1 MMKVYFVTGEPSGDL
16 LASSLMKALK
26 EKASDMEFYGIGG
39 ETMKSQGFTSLFD
52 MAELTVMGFFEVVP
66 RLPLILKRLKQT
78 VDNIETLSPDIIIT
92 VDSWGF
98 VSALLSRLKKK
109 CIAIPKLHYVA
120 PQVWAWKKGR
130 AKSVA
135 KLTDRLMT
143 LLPYEPEYFEKYGLK
158 CDFVGHPIVEN
169 RIDEID
175 ASGFRDR
182 YNIPLEANI
191 ISVLPGS
198 RNSEVKRLIPVFV
211 EAVNLLSEK
220 IGNLFVVIPT
230 VETVAE
236 NVEKAFKNSGF
247 PYRIIAGRNERYA
260 AFKQSIAAIAASG
273 TVSLELASCKTP
285 HVVAYKFS
293 RLTNF
298 LADIFVKV
306 EYANLLNILCNK
318 EIIPEF
324 MLDEC
329 RADLIAGKTFELL
342 DSKTAGQM
350 IRETG
355 EGLQKLRLPDI
366 LPSEKAAE
374 IVVEMVSKNVVEN
387 HFGNS
392 HIFVS
397 KM

>member
-1 MMKVYFVTGEPSGDL
+1 MKIYFVTGEPSGDL

-26 EKASDMEFYGIGG
+26 EKVPGVEFYGVGG
-39 ETMKSQGFTSLFD
+39 ETMKSYGLRSLFN

-78 VDNIETLSPDIIIT
+78 VADIETVAPDVLVT

-109 CIAIPKLHYVA
+109 NVVVPKLHYVA

-135 KLTDRLMT
+135 KLADRLMT
-143 LLPYEPEYFEKYGLK
+143 LLPYEPKYFERYGLK
-158 CDFVGHPIVEN
+158 CDFVGHPVVEN

-175 ASGFRDR
+175 AGNFRTK
-182 YNIPLEANI
+182 YNIPAEASI

-198 RNSEVKRLIPVFV
+198 RNSEVKRLIPVFGN
-211 EAVNLLSEK
+211 AIDMLSKRIE
-220 IGNLFVVIPT
+220 NLFVVIPT
-230 VETVAE
+230 VETVVDE
-236 NVEKAFKNSGF
+236 VRKAFENRGF
-247 PYRIIAGRNERYA
+247 PCRIITGRNERYA
-260 AFKQSIAAIAASG
+260 AFKQSIVAIAASG

-285 HVVAYKFS
+285 HVIAYKFS
-293 RLTNF
+293 PLTNL
-298 LADIFVKV
+298 LADIFVNVK
-306 EYANLLNILCNK
+306 YANLINLLCDK

-324 MLDEC
+324 ILDEC
-329 RADLIAGKTFELL
+329 CADLIANKTFEL
-342 DSKTAGQM
+342 TNNEVAEIM
-350 IRETG
+350 ILEMD

-374 IVVEMVSKNVVEN
+374 IVLEMISAKRLQ
-387 HFGNS
+387 
-392 HIFVS
+392 
-397 KM
+397 

>member
-1 MMKVYFVTGEPSGDL
+1 MKIYFVTGEPSGDL

-26 EKASDMEFYGIGG
+26 EKAPEAEFYGVGG
-39 ETMKSQGFTSLFD
+39 ETMKSYGFQTLFN
-52 MAELTVMGFFEVVP
+52 MAELTVMGFFEVIP

-78 VDNIETLSPDIIIT
+78 VADIEKLAPDIIIT

-109 CIAIPKLHYVA
+109 HNAVPKLHYVA

-130 AKSVA
+130 AKNVA
-135 KLTDRLMT
+135 KLVDRLMT

-158 CDFVGHPIVEN
+158 CDFVGHPVVEN

-175 ASGFRDR
+175 ASDFRYK
-182 YNIPLEANI
+182 YNIPSKANI

-211 EAVNLLSEK
+211 KAIDILSEK
-220 IGNLFVVIPT
+220 IENLYIVIPT
-230 VETVAE
+230 VETVADR
-236 NVEKAFKNSGF
+236 VRKAFENIDS
-247 PYRIIAGRNERYA
+247 PYRIITGRDERYA

-285 HVVAYKFS
+285 HVVAYTFNPF
-293 RLTNF
+293 TNF
-298 LADIFVKV
+298 LADIFVDV
-306 EYANLLNILCNK
+306 EYANLINMLCHK

-324 MLDEC
+324 ILGEC
-329 RADLIAGKTFELL
+329 LSDSIADKVLELT
-342 DSKTAGQM
+342 DSKIAAQM
-350 IRETG
+350 ILETG
-355 EGLQKLRLPDI
+355 EGLRKLQLPDI

-374 IVVEMVSKNVVEN
+374 IVLEMISQNDIKR
-387 HFGNS
+387 
-392 HIFVS
+392 
-397 KM
+397 